1 MKSKLH
7 DPLEAARLA
16 AAPISA
22 LFVIF
27 SLIVPQA
34 LGSLAEP
41 QQTKQKIPQ
50 YEAGVTLKLV
60 QVYVTGKDKKPV
72 TDLTAADFVITDNG
86 QNMPVDHFEKH
97 LLGQEDDISPDPLPA
112 PQMNRKFFLFFD
124 FAFIDARGILK
135 AKEAALHFINT
146 EVQPNDE
153 IGLISYSAARSLTVH
168 EYLTP
173 DHGKVRQVIE
183 GFGLRQVTGRAENLA
198 QFVYSAEL
206 ENVPSDP
213 SELLA
218 PRPPEQ
224 DFFDKLARLQLGQR
238 IDEGRRQS
246 YVDQARMFILTLN
259 FLAKSLRYIPGYK
272 NIVFFSGGIARN
284 LIYGKRGVASVG
296 EWQNVEELAQEM
308 SAYDEAQAD
317 SGLRNNFTAAL
328 KEFKASNC
336 PVYAVDVSRTL
347 GEVDFQNP
355 EGLSPAARELA
366 GGDSLRQLAG
376 DTGGKYF
383 SNTMNIKDAMADIQ
397 TITSAYYVLGY
408 TVSEKWDGKFHKIKV
423 KVNRKGC
430 NVFAQGGY
438 FSPRPFRDY
447 SGFEKLLH
455 VIDLALSETPQLQ
468 VPAEVEVAAMP
479 VLVKGWPQV
488 AALARIPKS
497 AVGDVLGKKIEVFL
511 LMFDDDGNL
520 ATIKR
525 FQPVL
530 PEAEKDIYYPVIVFT
545 AKPGQYTCR
554 LILRN
559 METGRAARG
568 TASLSFSDSS
578 GVPLWLDPPLLLLPD
593 TRAAELAASSETSF
607 SGLFAYD
614 PATYVP
620 VVGKV
625 PAGTGRLLAALRCTS
640 GGMKSEFD
648 ISAALVETGSQ
659 TRTEV
664 PVAILDQ
671 SPEGPTI
678 RFLLEFALGDL
689 KPGPYVLYLVAKDRE
704 GAASAF
710 TTANIEI
717 RQP

>member
-1 MKSKLH
+1 MKPKYSLMPTGKAVGLVC
-7 DPLEAARLA
+7 
-16 AAPISA
+16 A
-22 LFVIF
+22 LPAIF
-27 SLIVPQA
+27 FLIVSHPLDSASKSQ
-34 LGSLAEP
+34 EP
-41 QQTKQKIPQ
+41 KLKLPQ

-60 QVYVTGKDKKPV
+60 QVYVTGKDRKPV

-86 QNMPVDHFEKH
+86 QNMPVEHFEKH
-97 LLGQEDDISPDPLPA
+97 LLGKEEDAPPAPLPA

-146 EVQPNDE
+146 EVQPKDA

-173 DHGKVRQVIE
+173 DHEKVRQVIE

-206 ENVPSDP
+206 EDVPAEP
-213 SELLA
+213 GVE
-218 PRPPEQ
+218 RPLEQ

-246 YVDQARMFILTLN
+246 YVDQARQFILTLN

-284 LIYGKRGVASVG
+284 LIYGKKGVASVG

-347 GEVDFQNP
+347 GEVDLQNP

-366 GGDSLRQLAG
+366 GGDSLRQFAG

-383 SNTMNIKDAMADIQ
+383 SNTMNTRDVMADIQ

-408 TVSEKWDGKFHKIKV
+408 TVNEKWDGKFHKIKV

-447 SGFEKLLH
+447 SSFEKLLH

-468 VPAEVEVAAMP
+468 VPAEVAVAAIP
-479 VLVKGWPQV
+479 VLVKGWSQV
-488 AALARIPKS
+488 AALARIPKPTMS
-497 AVGDVLGKKIEVFL
+497 DILGKKVEAFL
-511 LMFDDDGNL
+511 LIFDKNGNL

-525 FQPVL
+525 FQPVI

-554 LILRN
+554 MILRN

-568 TASLSFSDSS
+568 TASLSFPDSS

-593 TRAAELAASSETSF
+593 TGAAELAASAEASL

-614 PATYVP
+614 AASYVP
-620 VVGKV
+620 IIGTV

-640 GGMKSEFD
+640 GGMKTEFD
-648 ISAALVETGSQ
+648 ITAALVETESQ
-659 TRTEV
+659 SRMEIPISV
-664 PVAILDQ
+664 LSQIQD
-671 SPEGPTI
+671 GPT
-678 RFLLEFALGDL
+678 RLYFLELSWGNP
-689 KPGPYVLYLVAKDRE
+689 KPGSYTLYLVAKDRE

-710 TTANIEI
+710 TTANFDI